1 MIATVGAATLAETAI
16 KAIVY
21 RPLTQAE
28 VLASPLLRTNHHPF
42 PSGHVAG
49 TGALLGIIAVCIGVG
64 RSRTLRA
71 LLAALAVTGVLIVA
85 ISRLYLGYHWLTD
98 VVGGALLAALLV
110 VLGDAAL
117 RMRRR
122 IV

>member
-1 MIATVGAATLAETAI
+1 
-16 KAIVY
+16 
-21 RPLTQAE
+21 
-28 VLASPLLRTNHHPF
+28 
-42 PSGHVAG
+42 VAG

-71 LLAALAVTGVLIVA
+71 LLAALVVTGVLIVA